1 MAFVVGALFT
11 VISVPLIAKLDIK
24 VKKNDK
30 SIVATVKCIMGMLD
44 FNIFI
49 LVELIIGMCHGFHP
63 IYRPVFAKELN
74 ASKTLIG
81 FSKSNRFSS
90 FNFQLHLFFSS
101 NRFTSNCQRRRND
114 DSSKFRE
121 SNHR

>member
-81 FSKSNRFSS
+81 FSKSSRFLVQLSTSS
-90 FNFQLHLFFSS
+90 VLFI
-101 NRFTSNCQRRRND
+101 
-114 DSSKFRE
+114 K
-121 SNHR
+121 